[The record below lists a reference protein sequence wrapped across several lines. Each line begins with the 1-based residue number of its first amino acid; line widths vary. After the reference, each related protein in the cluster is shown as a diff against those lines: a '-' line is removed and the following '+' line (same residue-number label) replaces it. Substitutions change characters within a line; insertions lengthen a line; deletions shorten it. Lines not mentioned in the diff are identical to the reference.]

1 MNELIRINQKD
12 INGNAVN
19 TVNAREL
26 HAFLEVKTPFSRWI
40 KNRIDDYGFI
50 EGVDYVKI
58 ELPAGMKMAENG
70 GEIGGIGN
78 AQKSHALESMG
89 YESFGQ
95 QGRIEYAITLNMAKE
110 LAMVER
116 NEKGKQARQY
126 FIECERRVNNPIE
139 LLNDPAQLRSLLAN
153 YSEKVMALENKVAE
167 QTPKAEGFDR
177 IANADGLLN
186 LTNAAKSLNVR
197 PKDLFDFLQAK
208 KWIYRRVGGRSYSAY
223 QDKIQCGYLTHKVY
237 AMTLDDGTERIREQ
251 VVVTPRGLTKLAS
264 IVPREA
270 VLV

>member
-1 MNELIRINQKD
+1 MNELIRINRKD

-26 HAFLEVKTPFSRWI
+26 HAFLEVGKDFSTWL
-40 KNRIDDYGFI
+40 KDRIEQYNFI
-50 EGVDYVKI
+50 ENQDFIIFPETGEKSGRGR
-58 ELPAGMKMAENG
+58 PAK
-70 GEIGGIGN
+70 
-78 AQKSHALESMG
+78 
-89 YESFGQ
+89 
-95 QGRIEYAITLNMAKE
+95 EYYLSLDMAKE

-126 FIECERRVNNPIE
+126 FIECERRANNPVE
-139 LLNDPAQLRSLLAN
+139 LLNDPAQLRNLLAN
-153 YSEKVMALENKVAE
+153 YSEKVIALENKVAE

-237 AMTLDDGTERIREQ
+237 AMALDDGTERIREQ

>member
-1 MNELIRINQKD
+1 MENTNTEEKNELVAMVDGEATTTSLIIAEGTGVQHKNILELIRNNLND
-12 INGNAVN
+12 FNEFGRV
-19 TVNAREL
+19 
-26 HAFLEVKTPFSRWI
+26 AFKTQPF
-40 KNRIDDYGFI
+40 
-50 EGVDYVKI
+50 ET
-58 ELPAGMKMAENG
+58 A
-70 GEIGGIGN
+70 GGI
-78 AQKSHALESMG
+78 QKREVAILNEQQATLLFSYMRNSEIVKQFKIRLVKKF
-89 YESFGQ
+89 YEMRDTIRNGFD
-95 QGRIEYAITLNMAKE
+95 AKNLSRMDILK
-110 LAMVER
+110 LAMESEQER
-116 NEKGKQARQY
+116 LRLENENR
-126 FIECERRVNNPIE
+126 
-139 LLNDPAQLRSLLAN
+139 L
-153 YSEKVMALENKVAE
+153 LENKVAE
-167 QTPKAEGFDR
+167 QMPKAEGFDR

>member
-1 MNELIRINQKD
+1 MKNMNTEEKNELVAMVDGEATTTSLIIAEGTGVQHKNVLELIRNNLNDFNEFGLVTFETRPFETAGGTQKREVAILNEQQATLLFSYMRNSEIVKQFKIRLIKKFYEMRDTIRNGFDAKNLSRMD
-12 INGNAVN
+12 I
-19 TVNAREL
+19 L
-26 HAFLEVKTPFSRWI
+26 K
-40 KNRIDDYGFI
+40 
-50 EGVDYVKI
+50 
-58 ELPAGMKMAENG
+58 
-70 GEIGGIGN
+70 
-78 AQKSHALESMG
+78 
-89 YESFGQ
+89 
-95 QGRIEYAITLNMAKE
+95 
-110 LAMVER
+110 LAMESEQER
-116 NEKGKQARQY
+116 LRLENENR
-126 FIECERRVNNPIE
+126 
-139 LLNDPAQLRSLLAN
+139 L
-153 YSEKVMALENKVAE
+153 LENKVAE

>member
-26 HAFLEVKTPFSRWI
+26 HAFLEVKRQFADWI
-40 KNRIDDYGFI
+40 KDNLEMFVQ
-50 EGVDYVKI
+50 GVDFIVFHEKVKNS
-58 ELPAGMKMAENG
+58 EGRP
-70 GEIGGIGN
+70 
-78 AQKSHALESMG
+78 
-89 YESFGQ
+89 
-95 QGRIEYAITLNMAKE
+95 RIEYALTIECGKHI
-110 LAMVER
+110 AMMSR
-116 NEKGKQARQY
+116 TEKGRQARDY
-126 FIECERRVNNPIE
+126 FIECERRANNPIE

-153 YSEKVMALENKVAE
+153 YSEKVMTLENKVAE

-186 LTNAAKSLNVR
+186 LTSAAKSLNVR

-208 KWIYRRVGGRSYSAY
+208 KWIYRRVGGRSYNAY

>member
-1 MNELIRINQKD
+1 MNELVFLND
-12 INGNAVN
+12 NNEAVTTSLAIAEGSQVEHRAVLQLLRN
-19 TVNAREL
+19 NLNDFNEFGRV
-26 HAFLEVKTPFSRWI
+26 AFETQPF
-40 KNRIDDYGFI
+40 
-50 EGVDYVKI
+50 ET
-58 ELPAGMKMAENG
+58 A
-70 GEIGGIGN
+70 GGI
-78 AQKSHALESMG
+78 QKREVAILNEQQATLLFSYMRNSEIVKQFKIRLVKKF
-89 YESFGQ
+89 YEMRDTIRNGFD
-95 QGRIEYAITLNMAKE
+95 AKNLSRMDILK
-110 LAMVER
+110 LAMESEQER
-116 NEKGKQARQY
+116 LRLENENR
-126 FIECERRVNNPIE
+126 
-139 LLNDPAQLRSLLAN
+139 L
-153 YSEKVMALENKVAE
+153 LENKVAE
-167 QTPKAEGFDR
+167 QAPKAEGFDR
-177 IANADGLLN
+177 IAGADGLLN

>member
-1 MNELIRINQKD
+1 MNELIENMDAEEK
-12 INGNAVN
+12 N
-19 TVNAREL
+19 EL
-26 HAFLEVKTPFSRWI
+26 VEMVDGEATTTSLIIAEGTGVEHASII
-40 KNRIDDYGFI
+40 KLIRNNLNDFNEFGPVRFEIRKGKPLPQGGFA
-50 EGVDYVKI
+50 K
-58 ELPAGMKMAENG
+58 AT
-70 GEIGGIGN
+70 
-78 AQKSHALESMG
+78 
-89 YESFGQ
+89 
-95 QGRIEYAITLNMAKE
+95 EYAILNERHSTLLFSYMRNSEIVKQFKIRLVKKFYEMRDTIRNGVNAKNLSRMDILK
-110 LAMVER
+110 LAMESEQER
-116 NEKGKQARQY
+116 LRLENENR
-126 FIECERRVNNPIE
+126 
-139 LLNDPAQLRSLLAN
+139 L
-153 YSEKVMALENKVAE
+153 LENKVAE
-167 QTPKAEGFDR
+167 QAPKAEGFDR
-177 IANADGLLN
+177 IARADGLLN